1 MDVRTEDL
9 ITKED
14 VGDALMRA
22 DEGDVIRDQAL
33 KDNSEF
39 EEEALETIAS
49 VTGRIQDWLSR
60 DLIASEHTDYLGPR
74 DWSQKRAHPTM
85 TEPHPY
91 RYYPRQWPL
100 LAVTGKSNTG
110 PSVHLGQGS
119 KVVWST
125 ASSLTYVT
133 YVAGYRRPDQ
143 QHSDFPSIVTDNVSQ
158 GAIPRLPEKIRQVA
172 ENLVIYRLMQRL
184 SGLIGIS
191 MSEVSYGEFE
201 NTKSQREADKDY
213 EEQQL
218 RTLTAGHGA
227 IA

>member
-9 ITKED
+9 VTKED
-14 VGDALMRA
+14 IGDALMRA
-22 DEGDVIRDQAL
+22 DEGDVIRDHAL
-33 KDNSEF
+33 EDGSDF

-60 DLIASEHTDYLGPR
+60 DLIAAEHTDYLNPR
-74 DWSQKRAHPTM
+74 DWSHKRAHPTVS
-85 TEPHPY
+85 EAHPY
-91 RYYPRQWPL
+91 RYFPRQWPL
-100 LAVTGKSNTG
+100 LAVTGKSDAD
-110 PSVHLGQGS
+110 PSVYLAQNS
-119 KVVWST
+119 KVVWAT

-133 YVAGYRRPDQ
+133 YVAGHKRPDQ
-143 QHSDFPSIVTDNVSQ
+143 QHSDFPTPVTDNVDT

-201 NTKSQREADKDY
+201 NTKSQREADRDY
-213 EEQQL
+213 EKRQL

>member
-9 ITKED
+9 ITKDD

-22 DEGDVIRDQAL
+22 DEGDVIRDHAL
-33 KDNSEF
+33 EDGSDF
-39 EEEALETIAS
+39 EEEALETIRS
-49 VTGRIQDWLSR
+49 VTGRIQDWLAR
-60 DLIASEHTDYLGPR
+60 DLIAAEHTDYMSPR
-74 DWSQKRAHPTM
+74 DWSQKRAHPTPS
-85 TEPHPY
+85 TAHPY

-100 LAVTGKSNTG
+100 LAVTGKSEAE
-110 PSVHLGQGS
+110 PSVHLGSGS

-125 ASSLTYVT
+125 ASSLAYVT
-133 YVAGYRRPDQ
+133 YIAGYKRPDQ
-143 QHSDFPSIVTDNVSQ
+143 QHSDFPTVVTDNVDQ

-172 ENLVIYRLMQRL
+172 ENIVIYRIMQRL
-184 SGLIGIS
+184 SALIGIS

-213 EEQQL
+213 EERQL

>member
-9 ITKED
+9 VTKGD
-14 VGDALMRA
+14 VRDALMRA

-33 KDNSEF
+33 SDGSDF
-39 EEEALETIAS
+39 EEEALETIRS

-60 DLIASEHTDYLGPR
+60 DLIAAEHTDYLSPR
-74 DWSQKRAHPTM
+74 DWSHKRAHPT
-85 TEPHPY
+85 TSEGHPY

-100 LAVTGKSNTG
+100 LAVTGKSDTD
-110 PSVHLGQGS
+110 PSVHLGSGS

-133 YVAGYRRPDQ
+133 YIAGYRRPDQ
-143 QHSDFPSIVTDNVSQ
+143 QHSDFPTPVTDNVDQ
-158 GAIPRLPEKIRQVA
+158 GAIPPLPEKIRNVA

-191 MSEVSYGEFE
+191 MSEVSFGEFE
-201 NTKSQREADKDY
+201 NTKSQREADREY
-213 EEQQL
+213 EKRQL